1 MKTKL
6 QSWKDSYTWV
16 EKAIWALFFLSLP
29 VTSFPFLPPA
39 LGGVALVRPLA
50 IYPLLILL
58 VIVTIP
64 RLFGKPLPKPFVPL
78 LVFTL
83 VLVAGSVLASL
94 RGIDDLLGVSYLD
107 RGIRSFLTLGLGAAI
122 YMTVALLPRNRQE
135 LRYSLRWL
143 YIGFAVAL
151 LWGSLQAVYVIHYS
165 PEYFQWLDDLQKF
178 VSIRRLFPK
187 RVSGLTYE
195 PNWFAE
201 QISLLLMPWLFA
213 SVLSRTTVF
222 RLRWRWITLELLL
235 LVWSMIVLIF
245 TYSRAGLVV
254 GAVLLVLSVFMY
266 RSDKPARE
274 PSRRLPFSRLAQR
287 AAIAV
292 LVIVILAGVVFW
304 IGSQNGY
311 FSRLWRYWTEE
322 ESTGE
327 YLEFIAFSQRF
338 IYWETGYR
346 MFERYPVLGVGLGN
360 FAFYFE
366 EMLPDR
372 TLFKTPEIL
381 RLITPEPGRARLVTS
396 KNMYTRL
403 LAETGLVGTA
413 AFIAFLISILG
424 WVFYLWSSPR
434 KEHRFWGNAGV
445 LGFAAFALAAF
456 SFDSF
461 ALPNMWV
468 IFGLSTAA
476 GQIYVRKGIGELV
489 TPDPEMGTI
498 APQPQESG

>member
-1 MKTKL
+1 MKSKL
-6 QSWKDSYTWV
+6 RSWKDRFTWF
-16 EKAIWALFFLSLP
+16 EKAVWAIFYLSLP

-58 VIVTIP
+58 VIATLP
-64 RLFGKPLPKPFVPL
+64 RFIGKPLPKSFVPL
-78 LVFTL
+78 LVFAL
-83 VLVAGSVLASL
+83 ALVAGSVFAFL
-94 RGIDDLLGVSYLD
+94 RGMDDLLGVSQLD
-107 RGIRSFLTLGLGAAI
+107 RGIRSFLTLGLGAAF
-122 YMTVALLPRNRQE
+122 YLTVALLPRNRSE
-135 LRYSLRWL
+135 LHYSLKWL
-143 YIGFAVAL
+143 YIGFTVAL
-151 LWGSLQAVYVIHYS
+151 LWASLQAVYVIYYS
-165 PEYFQWLDDLQKF
+165 PEYFQWLNDLQSF
-178 VSIRRLFPK
+178 ISTRRLFPN

-201 QISLLLMPWLFA
+201 QIGLLLMPWLFA
-213 SVLSRTTVF
+213 SVLSRRTVF
-222 RLRWRWITLELLL
+222 RWRWRWVTLELLL

-245 TYSRAGLVV
+245 TYSRAGLGVA
-254 GAVLLVLSVFMY
+254 GALSVLSVFMY

-274 PSRRLPFSRLAQR
+274 PRRRLPFSRLAQR
-287 AAIAV
+287 AATAA
-292 LVIVILAGVVFW
+292 LVIIILAGVVFW

-338 IYWETGYR
+338 IYWEAGYR

-366 EMLPDR
+366 DMLPDR
-372 TLFKTPEIL
+372 SLVKTPEIL

-396 KNMYTRL
+396 KNLYTRL

-413 AFIAFLISILG
+413 AFIAFLFSILG
-424 WVFYLWSSPR
+424 WVFYLWTSPQQ
-434 KEHRFWGNAGV
+434 EHRFWGNAGV
-445 LGFAAFALAAF
+445 LGFAAFALAAL

-468 IFGLSTAA
+468 IFGLLTASAQVYSSTGLSEA
-476 GQIYVRKGIGELV
+476 L
-489 TPDPEMGTI
+489 TPDPEMGMTT
-498 APQPQESG
+498 PQPQESG

>member
-1 MKTKL
+1 MKPKL
-6 QSWKDSYTWV
+6 ESWK
-16 EKAIWALFFLSLP
+16 EKYAWFERAVWALFFLSLP
-29 VTSFPFLPPA
+29 VTGFPFLPPA
-39 LGGVALVRPLA
+39 LGGTALVRPLA

-64 RLFGKPLPKPFVPL
+64 RLFGRPLPKPFVPL

-83 VLVAGSVLASL
+83 VLVGGSGIAAL
-94 RGIDDLLGVSYLD
+94 RGIDDLLGVSQLD
-107 RGIRSFLTLGLGAAI
+107 RGIRGLLTLGLGAAF
-122 YMTVALLPRNRQE
+122 YMTVALLPRNRDD

-151 LWGSLQAVYVIHYS
+151 LWGSLQAVYVINYS
-165 PEYFQWLDDLQKF
+165 PGYFQWLNDLQKY
-178 VSIRRLFPK
+178 VSIRRLFPN

-201 QISLLLMPWLFA
+201 QISFLLMPWLFA
-213 SVLSRTTVF
+213 SVLSRNTVF
-222 RLRWRWITLELLL
+222 RWRWRWITIEFLLL
-235 LVWSMIVLIF
+235 GWSMVVLIF
-245 TYSRAGLVV
+245 TYSRAGL
-254 GAVLLVLSVFMY
+254 AVAAALLLLSVFMY
-266 RSDKPARE
+266 RSDQPAGE
-274 PSRRLPFSRLAQR
+274 SRRLLFSWLARR
-287 AAIAV
+287 AVIAV
-292 LVIVILAGVVFW
+292 LVIVILAGVVFL

-322 ESTGE
+322 ESAGE

-366 EMLPDR
+366 DMLPDR
-372 TLFKTPEIL
+372 SLFRTPEIL

-396 KNMYTRL
+396 KNMYIRL

-413 AFIAFLISILG
+413 AFIAFLVAILG
-424 WVFYLWSSPR
+424 WVLYLWLSPQE
-434 KEHRFWGNAGV
+434 EHKYWGSAGV

-468 IFGLSTAA
+468 IFGLLTAA
-476 GQIYVRKGIGELV
+476 GQVYAREGMKAQF
-489 TPDPEMGTI
+489 TPAPEMGRI
-498 APQPQESG
+498 APQPQESA